1 MDAELRKRENLK
13 LSNEESNKLTKE
25 CIRTALIL
33 LINDIAFEKITT
45 TAIIKKSGVSRAGFY
60 RNYSSKN
67 DVILEIAKD
76 LSDKMTGHFDDA
88 IHRSNPELVFLDIFR
103 EIKTNKKY
111 FEIYLRSKQT
121 IDFLLPPEFRASFS
135 EKDSTGLQRYANIA
149 ASNALSGIIDV
160 WIADGMKES
169 PEEMAAICNS
179 IFEVLL
185 QLR

>member
-1 MDAELRKRENLK
+1 
-13 LSNEESNKLTKE
+13 
-25 CIRTALIL
+25 
-33 LINDIAFEKITT
+33 
-45 TAIIKKSGVSRAGFY
+45 
-60 RNYSSKN
+60 
-67 DVILEIAKD
+67 
-76 LSDKMTGHFDDA
+76 MTGHFDDA
-88 IHRSNPELVFLDIFR
+88 MHISNPELVFLDIFG

-169 PEEMAAICNS
+169 PEEMANICNS